1 MGATRNSNGIQCEV
15 TMKIIITIV
24 IHVDNMCF
32 YATNDQMNFN
42 IVVSE
47 QETSCPGPG
56 FQNN

>member
-1 MGATRNSNGIQCEV
+1 
-15 TMKIIITIV
+15 MKIIISIV
-24 IHVDNMCF
+24 IHVYNMCF